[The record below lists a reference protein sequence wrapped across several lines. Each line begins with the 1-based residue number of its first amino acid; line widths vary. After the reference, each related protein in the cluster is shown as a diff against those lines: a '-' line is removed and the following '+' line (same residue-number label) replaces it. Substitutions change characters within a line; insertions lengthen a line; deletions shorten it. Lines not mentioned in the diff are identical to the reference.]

1 MMMKLRSEHI
11 SQRLLISMI
20 IIIVSLLFISVPLIV
35 NSYQSYKRAER
46 ALIEIS
52 VLRNV
57 AELTNNISRER
68 APANQVMSSTPEKRA
83 EYIQEL
89 KRYRANVDQQIEE
102 TAQLLKRNGFIPHAY
117 HLSHQLQASLKEGR
131 DAVDAYAATPQSSRS
146 SAQLDHA
153 IQKMFAAWD
162 SSQYV
167 LKHVML
173 DSVGKDSR
181 ASTYYSVIF
190 ILSDL
195 RDQAGRV
202 ASNIM
207 AAITFGEKIPAEN
220 LANSLQNQRQAY
232 YLWDLV
238 HTILPEAHKVPE
250 YTALHNRLKIEF
262 LDQGIPIVKQLMEQ
276 SLQGEA
282 YSLTGTQLTEVV
294 VNKFSTVVDLQNYLL
309 DYSLALA
316 KKDHFKA
323 QQKLILTLV
332 VTLISLMAAIF
343 TMVYARSK
351 VFIPLIQARSQILRL
366 AAYDDEAQGKQNSD
380 KVTLL
385 EAIQKLKQRLEQRD
399 ILELQLRNIAN
410 TDVLTGVSN
419 RLALEEYIK
428 YLEHRPEKLTKTG
441 LIIVDV
447 DKFKHINDTYGH
459 VVGDQAIKCIADT
472 LKAHVRASDLVVR
485 YGGDEFLVLI
495 EQIEF
500 TEALYL
506 ADKLRSHIVN
516 QEFFIPELND
526 YIQVSV
532 SAGVAVGAASWS
544 SLLKKADKHLFR
556 AKARGRNVVAGD

>member
-1 MMMKLRSEHI
+1 
-11 SQRLLISMI
+11 MI

-46 ALIEIS
+46 ALIEVS

-102 TAQLLKRNGFIPHAY
+102 TAQLLKRNGFIPHVQ
-117 HLSHQLQASLKEGR
+117 HLSLQLKSSLKEGR
-131 DAVDAYAATPQSSRS
+131 DAVDAYAATPQSFRS

-250 YTALHNRLKIEF
+250 YKALHHRLKTEF

-282 YSLTGTQLTEVV
+282 YSLTGTQLTEVM

-309 DYSLALA
+309 DYSLTLA
-316 KKDHFKA
+316 KKDYFKA
-323 QQKLILTLV
+323 QLKLVLTLV
-332 VTLISLMAAIF
+332 VALISLMAAIF
-343 TMVYARSK
+343 TMVYARSN
-351 VFIPLIQARSQILRL
+351 VFIPIIQARKQILRL
-366 AAYDDEAQGKQNSD
+366 AAYDEAQGRQNSD

-428 YLEHRPEKLTKTG
+428 YLEHRPEKLSKTG

-485 YGGDEFLVLI
+485 YGGDEFLILI

-500 TEALYL
+500 IEALYL
-506 ADKLRSHIVN
+506 ADKLRCHIVN
-516 QEFFIPELND
+516 QEIFIPELND

-544 SLLKKADKHLFR
+544 SLFKKADKHLFR
-556 AKARGRNVVAGD
+556 AKARGRNAVAGD

>member
-1 MMMKLRSEHI
+1 
-11 SQRLLISMI
+11 MI

-46 ALIEIS
+46 ALIEVS

-102 TAQLLKRNGFIPHAY
+102 TAQLLKRNGFIPHAQ
-117 HLSHQLQASLKEGR
+117 HLSLQLKSSLKEGR
-131 DAVDAYAATPQSSRS
+131 DAVDAYAATPQSFRS

-250 YTALHNRLKIEF
+250 YKALHHRLKTEF

-282 YSLTGTQLTEVV
+282 YSLTGTQLTEVM

-309 DYSLALA
+309 DYSLTLA
-316 KKDHFKA
+316 KKDYFKA
-323 QQKLILTLV
+323 QLKLVLTLV
-332 VTLISLMAAIF
+332 VALISLMAAIF
-343 TMVYARSK
+343 TMVYARSN
-351 VFIPLIQARSQILRL
+351 VFIPIIQARKQILRL
-366 AAYDDEAQGKQNSD
+366 AAYDEAQGRQNSD

-428 YLEHRPEKLTKTG
+428 YLEHRPEKLSKTG

-485 YGGDEFLVLI
+485 YGGDEFLILI

-500 TEALYL
+500 IEALYL
-506 ADKLRSHIVN
+506 ADKLRCHIVN
-516 QEFFIPELND
+516 QEIFIPELND

-544 SLLKKADKHLFR
+544 SLFKKADKHLFR
-556 AKARGRNVVAGD
+556 AKARGRNAVAGD

>member
-20 IIIVSLLFISVPLIV
+20 IIIVSLLFSSVPLIV

-282 YSLTGTQLTEVV
+282 YSLTGTQLTEVM
-294 VNKFSTVVDLQNYLL
+294 VNKFSTVVDLQTYLL
-309 DYSLALA
+309 DYSSV
-316 KKDHFKA
+316 H
-323 QQKLILTLV
+323 
-332 VTLISLMAAIF
+332 
-343 TMVYARSK
+343 
-351 VFIPLIQARSQILRL
+351 
-366 AAYDDEAQGKQNSD
+366 D
-380 KVTLL
+380 K
-385 EAIQKLKQRLEQRD
+385 
-399 ILELQLRNIAN
+399 
-410 TDVLTGVSN
+410 N
-419 RLALEEYIK
+419 R
-428 YLEHRPEKLTKTG
+428 
-441 LIIVDV
+441 
-447 DKFKHINDTYGH
+447 
-459 VVGDQAIKCIADT
+459 
-472 LKAHVRASDLVVR
+472 
-485 YGGDEFLVLI
+485 
-495 EQIEF
+495 
-500 TEALYL
+500 
-506 ADKLRSHIVN
+506 
-516 QEFFIPELND
+516 
-526 YIQVSV
+526 
-532 SAGVAVGAASWS
+532 
-544 SLLKKADKHLFR
+544 
-556 AKARGRNVVAGD
+556 